1 MEAEGRYR
9 AVLQALGEIGE
20 ARRAA
25 IPVVERALQRRDDR
39 EGVGRAGQVVRDDD
53 EAAIPA
59 MHEGCEF
66 HLFSILAEQ

>member
-1 MEAEGRYR
+1 MLVEAEGRHR

-25 IPVVERALQRRDDR
+25 IPVVEGALQRRDDR
-39 EGVGRAGQVVRDDD
+39 EGIGRAGQIAGDDD

-59 MHEGCEF
+59 MHEGC
-66 HLFSILAEQ
+66 